1 MLGAAIFGLGS
12 STKDLKPFQK
22 CSDATW
28 RIGLPADSS
37 EADAILIFGGD
48 GTVHR
53 HLAQLVKLGLPVLVV
68 PCGSGNDFARAL
80 KLGSIR
86 DSVAAW
92 RKFSSGGGNVRAI
105 DLGVITPLASGAEA
119 LTDAEAEIAA
129 LKRGATQSQSSSAPA
144 EAVPFPAATTAGG
157 APAPHGRYF
166 CCVGGVG
173 LDSEVARR
181 ANNLPRWLRGHGGY
195 VLSFAPAL
203 LRFAPVLMKIM
214 VPGGEQPNAWVTRS
228 AKATVVTAFANAPT
242 YGGGMKIAPNA
253 QLDDGQL
260 DICVVSDMDKFKLF
274 CLFPTIYLGRHLS
287 MPEVQYFQT
296 NRLRLETETPLD
308 VYGDGEC
315 VCQTPI
321 EVSTARSALKVVIP

>member
-1 MLGAAIFGLGS
+1 MRAAAIFGLGS
-12 STKDLKPFQK
+12 STNDLKPFQK
-22 CSDATW
+22 HSDATW
-28 RIGLPADSS
+28 RIGLPVDAS

-80 KLGSIR
+80 NLRSIR

-92 RKFSSGGGNVRAI
+92 RKFLSGGNNVRVI
-105 DLGVITPLASGAEA
+105 DLGLITPLASDGQRHDV
-119 LTDAEAEIAA
+119 T
-129 LKRGATQSQSSSAPA
+129 P
-144 EAVPFPAATTAGG
+144 
-157 APAPHGRYF
+157 GRYF

-181 ANNLPRWLRGHGGY
+181 ANNLPRWLRAHGGY

-203 LRFAPVLMKIM
+203 LQFAPVLMKIT
-214 VPGGEQPNAWVTRS
+214 VPDKEQPDAWVTRS
-228 AKATVVTAFANAPT
+228 ANPTVVIAFANAPT

-274 CLFPTIYLGRHLS
+274 CLFPTIYFGRHLS

-296 NRLRLETETPLD
+296 NRLRLETEQPLD
-308 VYGDGEC
+308 VYGDGEY
-315 VCQTPI
+315 VCQSPV
-321 EVSTARSALKVVIP
+321 EVSTAPSALRVVVP

>member
-1 MLGAAIFGLGS
+1 MRAAAIFGLGS

-28 RIGLPADSS
+28 RIGLPAGSS

-53 HLAQLVKLGLPVLVV
+53 HLAQLAKLELPVLVV

-80 KLGSIR
+80 KLRSVR

-92 RKFSSGGGNVRAI
+92 HKFSSVGGNVRAI
-105 DLGVITPLASGAEA
+105 DLGLITPLASGAEA
-119 LTDAEAEIAA
+119 LTDAQPGITA
-129 LKRGATQSQSSSAPA
+129 LKRGATQNHSWADGQ
-144 EAVPFPAATTAGG
+144 AVPLPAGVTAGG

-203 LRFAPVLMKIM
+203 IQFAPVVMKIA
-214 VPGGEQPNAWVTRS
+214 VPGGEQPDAWVTRS
-228 AKATVVTAFANAPT
+228 AKPTVVTAFANAPT

-274 CLFPTIYLGRHLS
+274 CLFPTIYFGRHLS

-296 NRLRLETETPLD
+296 NRLRLETERPLD
-308 VYGDGEC
+308 VYGDGEY

-321 EVSTARSALKVVIP
+321 EVSTARSALRVVIP